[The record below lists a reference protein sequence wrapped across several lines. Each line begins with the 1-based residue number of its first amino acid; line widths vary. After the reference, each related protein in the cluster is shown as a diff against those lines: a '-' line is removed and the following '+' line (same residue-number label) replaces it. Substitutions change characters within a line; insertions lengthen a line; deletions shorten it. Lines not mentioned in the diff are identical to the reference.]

1 MSISADEAHKVW
13 MEADCL
19 FEQAEVEQ
27 AIGVMAAEINLKLNG
42 RNPLIITVMSG
53 AVVLAGKL
61 LTHLNFPLEHDYI
74 HVTRYRGE
82 TSGDKLSWLVKPQAT
97 LAGRDILILDD
108 ILDEGPTLK
117 AIIAYCHEMGAK
129 QVHSA
134 VLVLKKHDR
143 NVGVKADFVGIE
155 APDRYLFGY
164 GMDYKEYLRNA
175 AGIYAV
181 KGM

>member
-1 MSISADEAHKVW
+1 MSIGSQEAEQILK
-13 MEADCL
+13 EAECL
-19 FEQAEVEQ
+19 FERDEVEEV
-27 AIGVMAAEINLKLNG
+27 IRVMAEEITEKLKG
-42 RNPLIITVMSG
+42 RNPLILTVMNG

-61 LTHLNFPLEHDYI
+61 LTHLDFTLEHDYI
-74 HVTRYRGE
+74 HVSRYRGKTRGE
-82 TSGDKLSWLVKPQAT
+82 KLNWLAKPHSS

-117 AIIAYCHEMGAK
+117 AIIQYCHEMGAEH
-129 QVHSA
+129 VYSA
-134 VLVLKKHDR
+134 VLVLKIHDR
-143 NVGVKADFVGIE
+143 NVGVEADFVGIE

>member
-1 MSISADEAHKVW
+1 
-13 MEADCL
+13 CL
-19 FEQAEVEQ
+19 FDQDEVEE
-27 AIGVMAAEINLKLNG
+27 AIKSMAAKISLKLKG
-42 RNPLIITVMSG
+42 RDPLIITVMNG
-53 AVVLAGKL
+53 AVVIAGKL
-61 LTHLNFPLEHDYI
+61 ITHLDFPLEHDYI

-82 TSGDKLSWLVKPQAT
+82 TSGDKLQWLVKPQST

-117 AIIAYCHEMGAK
+117 AIIQYCHEMGAEH
-129 QVHSA
+129 VYSA
-134 VLVLKKHDR
+134 VLVLKQHDR
-143 NVGVKADFVGIE
+143 NIGVKADFVGLE